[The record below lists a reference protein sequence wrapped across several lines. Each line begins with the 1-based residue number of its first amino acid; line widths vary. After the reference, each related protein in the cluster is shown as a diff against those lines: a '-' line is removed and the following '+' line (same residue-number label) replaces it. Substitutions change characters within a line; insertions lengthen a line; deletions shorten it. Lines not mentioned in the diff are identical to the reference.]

1 MAGLEQLTNKILED
15 AKLQADRTI
24 KQAQEEAQ
32 SILDQARKRTE
43 AQCDKI
49 ITDAQQQ
56 AEELKE
62 RLMSVAELNA
72 RKERLRVKQELIG
85 QAFDQALERLC
96 SLPEDQYFALLADLI
111 TMASTTGAET
121 IVLAER
127 DLKRLP
133 PDFVANVN
141 DKVKTKNRPG
151 SMSLAQESAPIKGG
165 FVLKAGKVS
174 VNHSFEA
181 VLKQNYDHLAME
193 VASLLFS

>member
-151 SMSLAQESAPIKGG
+151 SMSLARESAPIKGG